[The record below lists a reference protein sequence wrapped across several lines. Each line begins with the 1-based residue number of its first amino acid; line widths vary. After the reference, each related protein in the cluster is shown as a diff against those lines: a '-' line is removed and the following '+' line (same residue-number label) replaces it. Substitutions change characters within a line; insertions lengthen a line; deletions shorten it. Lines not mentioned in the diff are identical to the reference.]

1 MSATS
6 IKKIEEN
13 VRFHLLP
20 RLPGRR
26 CFSMSTFTKAG
37 VEISMPPM
45 DKTAKLNMERCAEFM
60 ARMIEKYGK
69 EVLAEIEAEEAEN
82 ANQEQK

>member
-1 MSATS
+1 
-6 IKKIEEN
+6 
-13 VRFHLLP
+13 
-20 RLPGRR
+20 
-26 CFSMSTFTKAG
+26 MSTFIKEG

-69 EVLAEIEAEEAEN
+69 DVLAEIEAEEAEN
-82 ANQEQK
+82 ANQYRVIINNVQKISNKNVQML